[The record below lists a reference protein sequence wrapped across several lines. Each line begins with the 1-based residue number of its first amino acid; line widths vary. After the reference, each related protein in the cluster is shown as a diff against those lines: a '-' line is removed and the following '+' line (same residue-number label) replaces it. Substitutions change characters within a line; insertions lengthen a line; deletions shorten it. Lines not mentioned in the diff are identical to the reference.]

1 MDIHQLK
8 KQDLEKKNF
17 ILFLAYALAS
27 GLGLLVQILIQE
39 AQTIVV
45 IVGLTFLI
53 SIMMYFLSRKSQ
65 AISLVFPYVI
75 VLAGAIT
82 AGSMS
87 FFNEVSIATIV
98 LALFVL
104 ILSSL
109 HNSQG
114 VFLFGYALS
123 VIVMIMNVNID
134 EFGVFEGR
142 VPNIFFIQFIM
153 ALGIF
158 LQVRQSKQT
167 FTNVERLMEEAAKK
181 TEQESLLNEKLE
193 AAVATI
199 TTNLEQIR
207 TSTHSSIAAQQ
218 QMLTAVG
225 EVSVGSQR
233 QSDYVT
239 DIVRHTDETFDSVK
253 EMAGNLHELAGQV
266 EAAENNASIGSE
278 SMENMKKEIDQFT
291 ISFEELHQ
299 TFHKLF
305 DKIKSTNDL
314 ASTIRQITDQTN
326 LLALNASIEA
336 ARAGDHGKGFAVVA
350 EEIRKLANVTA
361 QALEKIDQNLDEVN
375 KYNEAALEKLD
386 KGIIQV
392 RNQVK
397 TADES
402 NQSFQDLF
410 RSMKTLQNQL
420 TKFLNKVDKIAVN
433 SEAISVSTNEFAAI
447 IEESTATVEEQNA
460 TLLHITEDQQAI
472 STYIDQTYMEAQSIQ
487 NK

>member
-1 MDIHQLK
+1 MNIHQLK

-27 GLGLLVQILIQE
+27 GLGLLVQIIIQE
-39 AQTIVV
+39 AQVIILTVGITFVV
-45 IVGLTFLI
+45 
-53 SIMMYFLSRKSQ
+53 SIITYFLARKIEV
-65 AISLVFPYVI
+65 ISLVFPYFV

-82 AGSMS
+82 AASMS

-114 VFLFGYALS
+114 VFIFGYLLSAL
-123 VIVMIMNVNID
+123 VMIMNVTID

-158 LQVRQSKQT
+158 LQVRQSKLT
-167 FTNVERLMEEAAKK
+167 FQNVETLIDSAAKK
-181 TEQESLLNEKLE
+181 AEEDAQLNKKLE

-199 TTNLEQIR
+199 TANLEQIR

-218 QMLTAVG
+218 EMLSAVG

-233 QSDYVT
+233 QADHVV
-239 DIVRHTDETFDSVK
+239 DIVQNTEATSDSVK
-253 EMAGNLHELAGQV
+253 EMAGNLQILVRQT
-266 EAAENNASIGSE
+266 EAAENNASKGSTA
-278 SMENMKKEIDQFT
+278 MEQMKKEIDQFT
-291 ISFEELHQ
+291 IFFEELTT

-305 DKIKSTNDL
+305 EKINNTNQL
-314 ASTIRQITDQTN
+314 AGAIRQITEQTN

-350 EEIRKLANVTA
+350 EEIRKLATVTA
-361 QALEKIDQNLDEVN
+361 QSLEKIDHNLDEVN
-375 KYNEAALEKLD
+375 KYNKAALDKLD
-386 KGIIQV
+386 SGLEQV
-392 RNQVK
+392 RNQVE
-397 TADES
+397 TADQS
-402 NQSFQDLF
+402 NKSFNDLF
-410 RSMKTLQNQL
+410 DSMKALQIQL
-420 TKFLNKVDKIAVN
+420 GQFLSQVDTIAEN
-433 SEAISVSTNEFAAI
+433 SQAISESTNEFAAI
-447 IEESTATVEEQNA
+447 IEESTATVEELNA
-460 TLLHITEDQQAI
+460 TLLNITEDQQAI
-472 STYIDQTYMEAQSIQ
+472 STYIDQTYMEAQSIN